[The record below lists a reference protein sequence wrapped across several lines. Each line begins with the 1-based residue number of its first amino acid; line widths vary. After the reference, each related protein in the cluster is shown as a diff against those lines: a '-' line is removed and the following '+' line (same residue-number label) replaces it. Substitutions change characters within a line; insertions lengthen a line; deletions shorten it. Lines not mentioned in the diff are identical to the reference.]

1 MLGFCIFNNLGD
13 VFMVNTTKIRD
24 LCKKKG
30 IKQGFLCEQLGLGR
44 TYFNDIDR
52 GKNTM
57 PDERIHKIA
66 KMLDTSYGYLTDQTD
81 DPSSVPGE
89 PIPKSDIELM
99 QDMAVDMVRQLNDM
113 QHLKMVLA
121 MLEASQKP
129 EG

>member
-1 MLGFCIFNNLGD
+1 
-13 VFMVNTTKIRD
+13 MVNTTKIRD

-57 PDERIHKIA
+57 PDERIHRIA
-66 KMLDTSYGYLTDQTD
+66 KMLDTTYAYLTDETD
-81 DPSSVPGE
+81 DPAPIIGE
-89 PIPKSDIELM
+89 PIPKSDIEMM
-99 QDMAVDMVRQLNDM
+99 QDMAVDMLRKLEDV

-121 MLEASQKP
+121 MLEASQKT
-129 EG
+129 EE

>member
-1 MLGFCIFNNLGD
+1 
-13 VFMVNTTKIRD
+13 MVNTTKIRD

>member
-1 MLGFCIFNNLGD
+1 
-13 VFMVNTTKIRD
+13 MVNTTKIRD

-66 KMLDTSYGYLTDQTD
+66 KMLDTSYAYLTDQTD
-81 DPSSVPGE
+81 DPAPIVGE
-89 PIPKSDIELM
+89 PIPQSELEVLR
-99 QDMAVDMVRQLNDM
+99 DMATDL
-113 QHLKMVLA
+113 LKKLDEPDLKAVFAFLQA
-121 MLEASQKP
+121 KQQTP
-129 EG
+129 